1 LWEPVAI
8 VSEQYLYTPFN
19 VIYAAHFTHH
29 RNKQAEVCTMSMLS
43 LWLCLGTLTGT
54 HTHTHNDHILY
65 LICHLLQA
73 VAFNCHRAVRVV
85 HSQFFFSSLRH
96 QNCMQPAGEILSVRS
111 LGSNWTN
118 LHPLVKLKLKPNSA
132 NIYLEH
138 KLVKNALISGYQYGP
153 FHGVASWETPV
164 VSIHFF
170 TWTQIV

>member
-1 LWEPVAI
+1 MSFMQHISLTTVTSRLKYVQW
-8 VSEQYLYTPFN
+8 
-19 VIYAAHFTHH
+19 
-29 RNKQAEVCTMSMLS
+29 VCCLS
-43 LWLCLGTLTGT
+43 DCALAPSLA
-54 HTHTHNDHILY
+54 HTHNDHILY
-65 LICHLLQA
+65 LKCHLLQA

-96 QNCMQPAGEILSVRS
+96 QNCTQPAGEILSVRY